1 MTAQRPETIFI
12 DGKAHLL
19 LTLPLERRFKRRHRR
34 PPFRAPTTACWRGYI
49 GTWAIENSRLYL
61 IKLEGNLCNG
71 TRANLRTVFPDA
83 SGPVFADWFTG
94 ELRIPVGEMVRYVH
108 MGFGSVFAAELMI
121 TVERGVVT
129 GRVVRTAEPEEA
141 PPQGTK

>member
-12 DGKAHLL
+12 DGKAHSLL
-19 LTLPLERRFKRRHRR
+19 NLPLEKRFKRRHPR
-34 PPFRAPTTACWRGYI
+34 PPFRAPTTACRRGYF

-61 IKLEGNLCNG
+61 IELKGNLRNG

-94 ELRIPVGEMVRYVH
+94 ELRIPVGEMIRYVH
-108 MGFGSVFAAELMI
+108 MGFGSVFAAELLI
-121 TVERGVVT
+121 TVDRGLVT
-129 GRVVRTAEPEEA
+129 GRVVRTAEQEEV
-141 PPQGTK
+141 PPQGAK